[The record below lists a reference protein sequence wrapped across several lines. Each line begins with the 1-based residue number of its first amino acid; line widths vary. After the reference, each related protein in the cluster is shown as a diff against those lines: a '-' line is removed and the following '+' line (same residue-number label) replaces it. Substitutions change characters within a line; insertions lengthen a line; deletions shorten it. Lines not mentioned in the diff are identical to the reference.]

1 MRFNEYAMM
10 KSHFMITWEVRSAVR
25 QTLQSID
32 VPTVQRDLLY
42 WYEKNTRDLPS
53 RKDQDTYK
61 ITVSVVMLQ
70 QTQVDTVIPYF
81 ERFMEKFPT
90 VQDLAEADEQDV
102 LKAWEGLGYYSRAR
116 HLQQAARDVVANYG
130 GKVPS
135 DSKALASLKG

>member
-10 KSHFMITWEVRSAVR
+10 QSHFMITWEVRSSVR
-25 QTLQSID
+25 KTLQHID
-32 VPTVQRDLLY
+32 NTTLQRDLMY
-42 WYEKNTRDLPS
+42 WEEENKRDLPL
-53 RKDQDTYK
+53 RKDQDPYK
-61 ITVSVVMLQ
+61 ICVSEVMLQ

-116 HLQQAARDVVANYG
+116 HLQQAARDVVAN
-130 GKVPS
+130 
-135 DSKALASLKG
+135 